1 MTVFSRKPLNKQEVK
16 KITAPE
22 TRKEG
27 MFSVGGA
34 KGLYIRVRGKTSA
47 QYILRFRRE
56 GQVHFITIGSCEAL
70 SLETARIKAQ
80 ELQARVSQGEDVASQ
95 LKQQKLKQQARRQLE
110 KQVGTT
116 VRSVTEAWL
125 QNRSEA
131 NFWRN
136 YRTGEH
142 QTRLAI
148 NKWIYPYIGNT
159 DINELQSSDMVK
171 LLGPIWEK
179 HPGTARKLEGWLR
192 KIFQW
197 GIAQQI
203 LISGINP
210 LSKDGAYPV
219 LLEPY
224 TAHKKDT
231 ENYGSLPYQEMPSF
245 FKELQE
251 TKGWASLVMQFS
263 ILTATRSQAVR
274 RLTWNQLDLEKGEWK
289 ILRENDKVKGI
300 KRDRTIF
307 LSKQAVEL
315 LRKIPGSPTKYVFGN
330 DDVPLT
336 VSAIFMLIR
345 RMNAH
350 RAKLGKAGWID
361 PEKTK
366 RTGITSYI
374 THHGTSRA
382 TFKTWSR
389 SDELGNNK
397 RFDQVAVEKCLL
409 HTGNDPYHGA
419 YDRSPQCKERREIM
433 QAWADYC
440 TSLCAEKKNYDF

>member
-1 MTVFSRKPLNKQEVK
+1 MTVFSRKPLNKQEIK

-34 KGLYIRVRGKTSA
+34 KGLYLRVRGKTSA
-47 QYILRFRRE
+47 QYILRFRRG
-56 GQVHFITIGSCEAL
+56 GQVHFITVGSCENL
-70 SLETARIKAQ
+70 PLEMARIKAQ

-95 LKQQKLKQQARRQLE
+95 LKRVKLKQKTRQQLE
-110 KQVGTT
+110 KKVGTT

-136 YRTGEH
+136 YRTGEY
-142 QTRLAI
+142 QARLDI
-148 NKWIYPYIGNT
+148 NKWIYPNIGNA
-159 DINELQSSDMVK
+159 DINELKSSDMVN

-179 HPGTARKLEGWLR
+179 HPGVARKLEAWMR
-192 KIFQW
+192 KVFQW

-224 TAHKKDT
+224 TTHKRES
-231 ENYGSLPYQEMPSF
+231 ENYGFLPFQEMPLF
-245 FKELQE
+245 FKDLQE
-251 TKGWASLVMQFS
+251 AKGWASLALQFS
-263 ILTATRSQAVR
+263 ILTATRSQAIR
-274 RLTWNQLDLEKGEWK
+274 RLTWDQLDLEKGEWH
-289 ILRENDKVKGI
+289 IPRENDKVKGK

-307 LSKQAVEL
+307 LSKQAVRL
-315 LRKIPGSPTKYVFGN
+315 LRQIPGSSMKYVFGN

-336 VSAIFMLIR
+336 TGAIYMLIR
-345 RMNAH
+345 RMND
-350 RAKLGKAGWID
+350 RREKQGKGGWID
-361 PEKTK
+361 AEKTK
-366 RTGITSYI
+366 RTGVKCFI
-374 THHGTSRA
+374 THQGTSRA
-382 TFKTWSR
+382 TFKTWTR

-397 RFDQVAVEKCLL
+397 RFDHLAVEKCLL
-409 HTGNDPYHGA
+409 HSGNDPYHGA
-419 YDRSPQCKERREIM
+419 YDRSPQFKERREIM
-433 QAWADYC
+433 QAWGDYC
-440 TSLCAEKKNYDF
+440 TSLCDEKDGL